1 MEHFFF
7 CTYSPGLVFIH
18 SLKFSSDVPSSG
30 SYLPTKLP
38 LFLCAR
44 GYSLACSTSKHFTD
58 HFYHISQTCLCQ
70 FLTFFCCGHLW
81 QFGNAFEVIHS
92 FSELCFKNTLK
103 IIRETDNTGIQSVP
117 YTSLVPRTTYL
128 VCLHVRHPIFR
139 SPESS
144 ADVAHLDFFFY

>member
-18 SLKFSSDVPSSG
+18 SLKLSSDVPSSG
-30 SYLPTKLP
+30 SYLLP
-38 LFLCAR
+38 NSPFLCAR
-44 GYSLACSTSKHFTD
+44 GYSLACSTSKQFTD

-92 FSELCFKNTLK
+92 CSELCFKNILK
-103 IIRETDNTGIQSVP
+103 IIMETDNTGMQSVP

-128 VCLHVRHPIFR
+128 VCLHVRHSIFR

-144 ADVAHLDFFFY
+144 ADVAHLYFFFY

>member
-1 MEHFFF
+1 MHLLPKVGVYSFFKTQLRCSF
-7 CTYSPGLVFIH
+7 LWK
-18 SLKFSSDVPSSG
+18 LSS
-30 SYLPTKLP
+30 TKLP

-44 GYSLACSTSKHFTD
+44 GYSLACSTSKQFTD

-92 FSELCFKNTLK
+92 CSELCFKNILK
-103 IIRETDNTGIQSVP
+103 IIMETDNTGMQSVP

-128 VCLHVRHPIFR
+128 VCLHVRHSIFR

-144 ADVAHLDFFFY
+144 ADVAHLYFFFY